1 MKIIVLD
8 GATLNP
14 GDLSWDALGAFGEYE
29 VYENSLG
36 KEILDRGKD
45 AEILLVNKVAI
56 SRDVMENLPKLKYIG
71 ATATGYNNVDTQAAK
86 EWGITV
92 TNVPTYGTYSVS
104 QLVFAILLELCHH
117 VGDHSKTVHEG
128 KWASCPNFCY
138 WDFPLIE
145 LTGLTMGIV
154 GYGRIGQQT
163 AQIAKAFGMNVIAHD
178 VFVDPKKADD
188 VTFLSLDELFAQS
201 DVISLHCPLTKE
213 NEKMINN
220 EKLELMKSTAFL
232 INTSRG
238 QLVNEQDLADALNS
252 GRIAGAG
259 LDVLSTEPPTSDNP
273 LLTAKNC
280 YITPHLAWA
289 TRSARQRLIDVA
301 VDNIGA
307 FIADKAQNVVS

>member
-8 GATLNP
+8 GGTLNP

-29 VYENSLG
+29 VYDNSIAQ
-36 KEILDRGKD
+36 EIVVRGKD
-45 AEILLVNKVAI
+45 ADILLVNKVVI
-56 SRDVMENLPKLKYIG
+56 SKEIIDNLPKLKYIG
-71 ATATGYNNVDTQAAK
+71 ATATGYNNVDTQGAK
-86 EWGITV
+86 ERGIIV

-104 QLVFAILLELCHH
+104 QLVFALLLELCHH

-128 KWASCPNFCY
+128 KWANCPNFCY
-138 WDFPLIE
+138 WDFPLLE
-145 LTGLTMGIV
+145 LAGLTMGIV
-154 GYGRIGQQT
+154 GYGRIGHQT
-163 AQIAKAFGMNVIAHD
+163 AKIAEAFGMNVITHD
-178 VFVDPKKADD
+178 VFVDPKKADK
-188 VTFLSLDELFAQS
+188 VKFLSLDELFAQS

-213 NEKMINN
+213 NEKIINTEN
-220 EKLELMKSTAFL
+220 LELMKPTAFL

-259 LDVLSTEPPTSDNP
+259 LDVLSVEPPKSDNP

-289 TRSARQRLIDVA
+289 TRSARQRLIDVS
-301 VDNIGA
+301 VDNISA
-307 FIADKAQNVVS
+307 FIAGKAQNVVS